1 MTAALTSPSPAS
13 ARGLDRRL
21 VALGVVVVLGAIM
34 SIVDATAVNVATRT
48 LAEDF
53 GSSITTVQ
61 WVLTGY
67 MLGLAGVIPIT
78 GWATERFGAR
88 RVWIAALL
96 LFLAGSALA
105 GAAWSMPSLIVFR
118 VVQGIGGGMIMPVAQ
133 TILARA
139 AGPER
144 MGRVMGFIGM
154 PMLVGSVAG
163 PVVGGLIVST
173 AGWRWIFFA
182 NLPLGA
188 IAVVAALRLLP
199 RTPSRPAR
207 LDVRGLLLLCT
218 GVTVFVYGTT
228 EAGRPGALDDP
239 RTWAILGAAAVL
251 IGLYVLHAR
260 TRQALIDIA
269 LFRNRAFT
277 AAAVTNVVVAVA
289 LFGVLV
295 LLPLYWQVV
304 RGHGPLATGLLLA
317 PQAAGAAVAMP
328 LAGRLTDRLG
338 AGVVV
343 PTGIVLGLLG
353 TAAYTQVGADTS
365 PVLLAAALF
374 VIGLGLG
381 ATIMPSMA
389 AAYQALPGPLIPRA
403 TSAIN
408 TLQRMGA
415 SVGTTALA
423 VILQHEITAGS
434 PRLAGSALAPLPDE
448 ARVQVAPMLATAFGH
463 AFWIALVIGALAVV
477 PALLLPRK

>member
-1 MTAALTSPSPAS
+1 MTTTVPTRPPAS
-13 ARGLDRRL
+13 ALDRTII
-21 VALGVVVVLGAIM
+21 AIGTVVVLGAIM

-53 GSSITTVQ
+53 GASIGTVQ

-67 MLGLAGVIPIT
+67 MLGFAGVIPIS

-88 RVWIAALL
+88 RVWITALL
-96 LFLAGSALA
+96 LFLAGSALCA
-105 GAAWSMPSLIVFR
+105 AAWSMPSLIAFR
-118 VVQGIGGGMIMPVAQ
+118 VVQGLGGGMIIPVAQ

-154 PMLVGSVAG
+154 PMLLGSVAG
-163 PVVGGLIVST
+163 PVVGGLTIST
-173 AGWRWIFFA
+173 AGWRWIFLV
-182 NLPLGA
+182 NLPLGV

-199 RTPSRPAR
+199 RSPSRPAS
-207 LDVRGLLLLCT
+207 LDVRGLFLLCG
-218 GVTVFVYGTT
+218 GVTAFVYGTT
-228 EAGRPGALDDP
+228 EAGRPGALDEP
-239 RTWAILGAAAVL
+239 RTWAIVGAAAVL

-260 TRQALIDIA
+260 TRQALIDIS
-269 LFRNRAFT
+269 LFRVRGFA

-295 LLPLYWQVV
+295 LLPLYWQIV
-304 RGHGPLATGLLLA
+304 RGHGPLATGLLLV
-317 PQAAGAAVAMP
+317 PQAVGAAVAMP

-343 PTGIVLGLLG
+343 PTGVVLGLLG
-353 TAAYTQVGADTS
+353 TAAYTQIHADTS
-365 PVLLAAALF
+365 PVLLGAALF

-381 ATIMPSMA
+381 ATITPSMA
-389 AAYQALPGPLIPRA
+389 AAYQGLPGPLIPRA

-415 SVGTTALA
+415 SVGTTTLA
-423 VILQHEITAGS
+423 VILQHEITARAPG
-434 PRLAGSALAPLPDE
+434 LAGAAHAPLPDE
-448 ARVQVAPMLATAFGH
+448 ARVQVAPLLATAFGH
-463 AFWIALVIGALAVV
+463 AFWIALVIGAFAVV
-477 PALLLPRK
+477 PALLLPRGK